1 MSNYQRAAF
10 SFRNGTIEFGCALG
24 RFSRGCTVIS
34 VVMLTAFVVPSVAA
48 QGIRDVPG
56 FWGLR
61 QGNEISVLMASSRR
75 TEIVVAG
82 QAEVTRETSESL
94 QIQYRVVAIERSGDV
109 LVKAIVRKIERQPT
123 SLILTRLTGAS
134 VETLFGVTTIIGA
147 LGFALAGAR
156 LLQLLLRRKR
166 PKQLPSL
173 VTLKPFTC
181 VCAKELC
188 RQVVSVAISC

>member
-1 MSNYQRAAF
+1 MHGHICRHAHGLC
-10 SFRNGTIEFGCALG
+10 GTVGC
-24 RFSRGCTVIS
+24 
-34 VVMLTAFVVPSVAA
+34 A

-123 SLILTRLTGAS
+123 SLILTRLTGATFSLAIHSDGS
-134 VETLFGVTTIIGA
+134 VSMLTSEGRDA
-147 LGFALAGAR
+147 
-156 LLQLLLRRKR
+156 
-166 PKQLPSL
+166 L
-173 VTLKPFTC
+173 VTHLSNGDPEKPLRF
-181 VCAKELC
+181 
-188 RQVVSVAISC
+188 